1 MSSALTADPWEP
13 DLFDVESI
21 NADVSNRV
29 LAELAR
35 VTTETH
41 DWAKTPR
48 TSVTVALGPAGAGK
62 THLFARLRSRVGLG
76 ACFVHV
82 RPLFGT
88 TPSPRLVLGQ
98 TLDALGSRTTSSGL
112 TQIDVL
118 AGSVLGRALG
128 LGRNRPNVAIEDLRE
143 APDRDRRLAGAAEV
157 VERHVR
163 GLHGPTLRHVL
174 RLPLAEGV
182 ERQARLR
189 LLEGEELTDEE
200 AQALGMRT
208 DFPVRLSDMDVT
220 RAIATLARLA
230 SLGAPL
236 VVAFDQ
242 LENLDPGDES
252 PRVRAFGHLLAELH
266 DTAPGMVVL
275 LLALDDLWRLR
286 IAPALPEAVLARIG
300 RETRAL
306 RNPLP
311 EEKDALL
318 VGWRARDPD
327 LQARAFPAPFSEAA
341 WSVWRAETSATPR
354 ILLEELDAWM
364 DGRRGEAAPAVAD
377 VDPREAVD
385 AALARCVQAVH
396 DELRRAGAT
405 HTISTERLRAAL
417 DQVLRLAGAAVEVV
431 APDELKASAG
441 RSSRRIVMA
450 QQSNHTSLAAALR
463 RAQQDPPAWVVR
475 ESRVPLRASWSVCRQ
490 LQTEL
495 ESAGRWLWLTDDD
508 VAWAVG
514 AHDLMAAGRSG
525 DVVDARGLSVP
536 AATVE
541 ARCVEIASES
551 ALIRALLTAVARR
564 GDASKP
570 LPADGDARP
579 KRRAPAA
586 SSPTLRRGSSS
597 TAESKP
603 TSSSSTPRASPGE
616 GKLKPS
622 SSSTPRAPARTS
634 GVPELATTAAGAIVA
649 RLGVASVDRVLRELR
664 LEVPEATRAM
674 VIEQLEADASV
685 ELIGPSLVAKKALR
699 S

>member
-1 MSSALTADPWEP
+1 MSSALTADPWET

-21 NADVSNRV
+21 NAEVSNRV

-35 VTTETH
+35 VTNETH

-82 RPLFGT
+82 RPLFAT

-98 TLDALGSRTTSSGL
+98 TLDALGTRTTSSGL

-174 RLPLAEGV
+174 RLPFAEGV

-200 AQALGMRT
+200 AHALGMRT
-208 DFPVRLSDMDVT
+208 EFPVRLSDMDVT

-236 VVAFDQ
+236 VIAFDQ

-266 DTAPGMVVL
+266 DTAPGMVIL

-306 RNPLP
+306 RNPTP
-311 EEKDALL
+311 DEKDALL
-318 VGWRARDPD
+318 IGWRARDPG
-327 LQARAFPAPFSEAA
+327 LQARPFPSPFSDAG
-341 WSVWRAETSATPR
+341 WSAWRAETSATPR
-354 ILLEELDAWM
+354 ILLEELDAWL
-364 DGRRGEAAPAVAD
+364 DGRRGEAAPVAEE

-385 AALARCVQAVH
+385 AELTRCVEAVH
-396 DELRRAGAT
+396 DEIRRAGTT
-405 HTISTERLRAAL
+405 HTIPTERLRSAL
-417 DQVLRLAGAAVEVV
+417 DQVLRLAGAVV
-431 APDELKASAG
+431 DVTAPDELQARVG
-441 RSSRRIVMA
+441 CTSRRIVMA
-450 QQSNHTSLAAALR
+450 QQSNHTSLAAALK

-475 ESRVPLRASWSVCRQ
+475 ESRVPLRASWSVCRV
-490 LQTEL
+490 LQSEL
-495 ESAGRWLWLTDDD
+495 ESGGRWLWLTDDD
-508 VAWAVG
+508 VAWALG

-525 DVVDARGLSVP
+525 DVVDARGRSVP

-541 ARCVEIASES
+541 ARCVEIASEGS
-551 ALIRALLTAVARR
+551 LTRALLAAVASRPQSSKNTEAAGDPRPKPRDPVASPPEAPRAATPR
-564 GDASKP
+564 GPVASAPDASRAAAAKSGGKP
-570 LPADGDARP
+570 S
-579 KRRAPAA
+579 AP
-586 SSPTLRRGSSS
+586 S
-597 TAESKP
+597 
-603 TSSSSTPRASPGE
+603 RASAAM
-616 GKLKPS
+616 S
-622 SSSTPRAPARTS
+622 SVPAP
-634 GVPELATTAAGAIVA
+634 ATTAAGAIVSQ
-649 RLGVASVDRVLRELR
+649 LGVASVDRVLRELR
-664 LEVPEATRAM
+664 REVPEATRAM

-685 ELIGPSLVAKKALR
+685 ELLGPSLVAKKALR